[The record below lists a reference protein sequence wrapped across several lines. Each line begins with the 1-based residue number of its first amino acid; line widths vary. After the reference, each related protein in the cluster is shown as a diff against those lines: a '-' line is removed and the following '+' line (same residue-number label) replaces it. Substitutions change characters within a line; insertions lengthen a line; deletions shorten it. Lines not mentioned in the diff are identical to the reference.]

1 MAAGG
6 GLMAQALL
14 VLAVL
19 VALASLPVML
29 AARWLGAGRSSLGA
43 ALLANLLSGAV
54 TALLA
59 NLLPALGWASAVL
72 AIGAASAVFALVL
85 DTGWFRG
92 FLIGLLSTLLTAVAL
107 VLVAGSALVPGGA

>member
-1 MAAGG
+1 MIET
-6 GLMAQALL
+6 LL

-29 AARWLGAGRSSLGA
+29 AARWLGAGRSGFGA

-59 NLLPALGWASAVL
+59 NFLPVLGWGSAVL
-72 AIGAASAVFALVL
+72 ALAASAAVFARVL
-85 DTGWFRG
+85 DTGWLRG
-92 FLIGLLSTLLTAVAL
+92 ALIGLLSTVLTAVAL
-107 VLVAGSALVPGGA
+107 VLVAGSALVAGGG